1 MVKVFESNFQRDI
14 LLFGIFTY
22 ELDTAT
28 KVIQSN
34 IQDIRLKNIAICFKH
49 SDNVFSWKER
59 KREKKYNL
67 DHYP

>member
-49 SDNVFSWKER
+49 SDNVFS
-59 KREKKYNL
+59 
-67 DHYP
+67 